1 MQIFYYLSSCDTCK
15 RIAKELSIDNSITQI
30 DIKKNPITNSQ
41 LVELYQITGSYED
54 LVNKRAQLFKHNNLK
69 NQNLNEEGYRALLLE
84 HYTFLKRP
92 VLLHD
97 KIIFIG
103 NSAKTVLAAKTFLD
117 EK

>member
-1 MQIFYYLSSCDTCK
+1 MRIFYYLSSCDTCK

-30 DIKKNPITNSQ
+30 DIKKNPISNCQ

-92 VLLHD
+92 VLIYD
-97 KIIFIG
+97 ENIFVG
-103 NSAKTVLAAKTFLD
+103 NSKAVVAAAKKWVN
-117 EK
+117 EH

>member
-1 MQIFYYLSSCDTCK
+1 MRIFYYLSSCDTCR
-15 RIAKELSIDNSITQI
+15 RIAKELSIDNTVSQI
-30 DIKKNPITNSQ
+30 DIKKNPINNSQ
-41 LVELYQITGSYED
+41 LDVLYQITGSYED
-54 LVNKRAQLFKHNNLK
+54 LVNKRAQLLKHNNLK

-97 KIIFIG
+97 KTIFIG
-103 NSAKTVLAAKTFLD
+103 NSAKTVAAAKMFLD

>member
-1 MQIFYYLSSCDTCK
+1 MRIFYYLSSCDTCK
-15 RIAKELSIDNSITQI
+15 RIAKELSIDDTVSQI

-41 LVELYQITGSYED
+41 LEVLYQITGSYEE
-54 LVNKRAQLFKHNNLK
+54 LVNKRAQLFKQNNLK
-69 NQNLNEEGYRALLLE
+69 DQNLNEEAYRALLLE

-103 NSAKTVLAAKTFLD
+103 NSAKTVTAAKTFLD
-117 EK
+117 EQ